1 MHWPKNFLRITLSSG
16 TKRLVQIQ
24 RIVDH
29 IKKNTD
35 MTDQQIF
42 DDFAKDHNI
51 IIEWTQHM
59 NWNDAFPCRCMGG
72 VILDWDNEWK
82 QSFKELI

>member
-1 MHWPKNFLRITLSSG
+1 
-16 TKRLVQIQ
+16 
-24 RIVDH
+24 
-29 IKKNTD
+29 

-42 DDFAKDHNI
+42 DDFVKDHNI

-72 VILDWDNEWK
+72 LILDWDNEWK